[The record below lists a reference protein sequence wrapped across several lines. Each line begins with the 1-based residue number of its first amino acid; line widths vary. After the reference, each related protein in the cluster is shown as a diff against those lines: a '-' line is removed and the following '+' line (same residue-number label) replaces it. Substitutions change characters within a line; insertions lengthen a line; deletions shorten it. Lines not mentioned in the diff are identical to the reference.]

1 MITKTY
7 PVGTLPTY
15 KYVVVLSEYQGR
27 ILLSRH
33 KKRTTWETQGGKIEP
48 GETPLMAAK
57 RELYEESG
65 AVDFAIEPLCDYWAG
80 EPQTKEEGNGRVF
93 LAKIKKLSAM
103 PESEMAEV
111 CTFDELPENLTYP
124 AITPTLFER
133 KKQGIG
139 KRLLY
144 GTGNPAKLSL
154 MRKNLEKLQ
163 IEIVGLS
170 DIDVA
175 VPQVDEDGSLPL
187 ENARKKAKSYY
198 EAFRIPVF
206 SCDTG
211 LYFENVPE
219 DKQPGVHVRRVNGKN
234 LTDGEM
240 LAYYS
245 GLAAEYGD
253 QRVDI
258 NTGTDI
264 DAGTD
269 INAGTDTTPCAN
281 MHTNL
286 HTGLRAYYRNAIC
299 LIMDE
304 EHIYES
310 MDETF
315 SSEPFLITSVP
326 HPDGIRREGFPLDC
340 LSVDLTT
347 GKYYYDLD
355 PAELGKVAAEDGSLR
370 FFEKIIGY

>member
-7 PVGTLPTY
+7 PVGTLPAY
-15 KYVVVLSEYQGR
+15 KYVVVLSEYQGK

-65 AVDFAIEPLCDYWAG
+65 AVDFEIEPLCDYWAG
-80 EPQTKEEGNGRVF
+80 EVQTKEEGNGRVF
-93 LAKIKKLSAM
+93 LAKVKKLSAM

-111 CTFDELPENLTYP
+111 RTFDELPEKLTYP

-154 MRKNLEKLQ
+154 MRKNLEQLQ

-175 VPQVDEDGSLPL
+175 VPQADEDGDSPL
-187 ENARKKAKSYY
+187 ENARKKAKCYY
-198 EAFRIPVF
+198 DVFQIPVF

-234 LTDGEM
+234 LSDAEM

-245 GLAAEYGD
+245 GLAAEYG
-253 QRVDI
+253 
-258 NTGTDI
+258 G
-264 DAGTD
+264 
-269 INAGTDTTPCAN
+269 
-281 MHTNL
+281 L
-286 HTGLRAYYRNAIC
+286 HAYYRNAIC

-310 MDETF
+310 GM
-315 SSEPFLITSVP
+315 IGKANGV
-326 HPDGIRREGFPLDC
+326 LDNTHKLTANLAALDVQGT
-340 LSVDLTT
+340 LSPSP
-347 GKYYYDLD
+347 KRW
-355 PAELGKVAAEDGSLR
+355 AR
-370 FFEKIIGY
+370 

>member
-7 PVGTLPTY
+7 PVGTLPAY
-15 KYVVVLSEYQGR
+15 KYVVVLSEYQGK

-65 AVDFAIEPLCDYWAG
+65 AVDFKIEPLCDYWAG
-80 EPQTKEEGNGRVF
+80 EVQTKEEGNGRVF
-93 LAKIKKLSAM
+93 LAKVKKLSAM

-111 CTFDELPENLTYP
+111 RTFDELPEKLTYP

-154 MRKNLEKLQ
+154 MRKNLEQLQ

-175 VPQVDEDGSLPL
+175 VPQADEDGDSPL
-187 ENARKKAKSYY
+187 ENARKKAKCYY
-198 EAFRIPVF
+198 DVFQIPVF

-211 LYFENVPE
+211 LYSLLFTILP
-219 DKQPGVHVRRVNGKN
+219 
-234 LTDGEM
+234 
-240 LAYYS
+240 S
-245 GLAAEYGD
+245 
-253 QRVDI
+253 
-258 NTGTDI
+258 
-264 DAGTD
+264 
-269 INAGTDTTPCAN
+269 TT
-281 MHTNL
+281 
-286 HTGLRAYYRNAIC
+286 
-299 LIMDE
+299 
-304 EHIYES
+304 S
-310 MDETF
+310 
-315 SSEPFLITSVP
+315 
-326 HPDGIRREGFPLDC
+326 
-340 LSVDLTT
+340 
-347 GKYYYDLD
+347 
-355 PAELGKVAAEDGSLR
+355 
-370 FFEKIIGY
+370 

>member
-7 PVGTLPTY
+7 PVGTLPAY
-15 KYVVVLSEYQGR
+15 KYVVVLSEYQGK

-65 AVDFAIEPLCDYWAG
+65 AVDFEIEPLCDYWAG
-80 EPQTKEEGNGRVF
+80 EVQTKEEGNGRVF
-93 LAKIKKLSAM
+93 LA
-103 PESEMAEV
+103 
-111 CTFDELPENLTYP
+111 
-124 AITPTLFER
+124 
-133 KKQGIG
+133 QGIW

-154 MRKNLEKLQ
+154 MRKNLEQLQ

-175 VPQVDEDGSLPL
+175 VPQADEDGDSPL
-187 ENARKKAKSYY
+187 ENARKKAKCYY
-198 EAFRIPVF
+198 DVFQIPVF

-234 LTDGEM
+234 LSDAEM

-245 GLAAEYGD
+245 GLAAEYG
-253 QRVDI
+253 
-258 NTGTDI
+258 G
-264 DAGTD
+264 
-269 INAGTDTTPCAN
+269 
-281 MHTNL
+281 L
-286 HTGLRAYYRNAIC
+286 HAYYRNAIC

-355 PAELGKVAAEDGSLR
+355 PAELGKVAAEDGSRR
-370 FFEKIIGY
+370 FFEKITGIFPHNML

>member
-7 PVGTLPTY
+7 PVGTLPAY
-15 KYVVVLSEYQGR
+15 KYVVVLSEYQGK

-65 AVDFAIEPLCDYWAG
+65 AVDFKIEPLCDYWAG
-80 EPQTKEEGNGRVF
+80 EVQTKEEGNGRVF
-93 LAKIKKLSAM
+93 LAKVKKLSAM

-111 CTFDELPENLTYP
+111 RTFDELPEKLTYP

-144 GTGNPAKLSL
+144 GN
-154 MRKNLEKLQ
+154 
-163 IEIVGLS
+163 
-170 DIDVA
+170 VA
-175 VPQVDEDGSLPL
+175 VPQADEDGDSPL
-187 ENARKKAKSYY
+187 ENARKKAKCYY
-198 EAFRIPVF
+198 EAFQIPVF

-234 LTDGEM
+234 LSDAEM

-245 GLAAEYGD
+245 GLAAEYG
-253 QRVDI
+253 
-258 NTGTDI
+258 G
-264 DAGTD
+264 
-269 INAGTDTTPCAN
+269 
-281 MHTNL
+281 L
-286 HTGLRAYYRNAIC
+286 HAYYRNAIC

-304 EHIYES
+304 EHIYEL

-370 FFEKIIGY
+370 FFREVIR

>member
-7 PVGTLPTY
+7 PVGTLPAY
-15 KYVVVLSEYQGR
+15 KYVVVLSEYQGK

-65 AVDFAIEPLCDYWAG
+65 AVDFKIEPLCDYWAG
-80 EPQTKEEGNGRVF
+80 EVQTKEEGNGRVF
-93 LAKIKKLSAM
+93 LAKVKKLSAM

-111 CTFDELPENLTYP
+111 RTFDELPEKLTYP

-154 MRKNLEKLQ
+154 MRKNLEQLQ
-163 IEIVGLS
+163 IETVGLS
-170 DIDVA
+170 DIYVA
-175 VPQVDEDGSLPL
+175 VPQADEDGDSPL
-187 ENARKKAKSYY
+187 ENARKKAKCYY
-198 EAFRIPVF
+198 EAFQIPVF

-234 LTDGEM
+234 LSDAEM

-245 GLAAEYGD
+245 GLAAEYG
-253 QRVDI
+253 
-258 NTGTDI
+258 G
-264 DAGTD
+264 
-269 INAGTDTTPCAN
+269 
-281 MHTNL
+281 L
-286 HTGLRAYYRNAIC
+286 HAYYRNAIC

-340 LSVDLTT
+340 LSVNLTT

-370 FFEKIIGY
+370 FFEKITGIFPHNML